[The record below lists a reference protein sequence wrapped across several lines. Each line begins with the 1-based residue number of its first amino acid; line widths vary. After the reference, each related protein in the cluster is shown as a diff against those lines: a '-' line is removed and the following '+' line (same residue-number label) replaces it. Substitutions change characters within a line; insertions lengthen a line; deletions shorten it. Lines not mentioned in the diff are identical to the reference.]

1 MTLTRKDLESADSR
15 ARVIERAASRD
26 PREHP
31 WGYFGQDVDEED
43 AVGLFTWFATREDL
57 LEALV
62 ECEPAVHWEL
72 DEEEF
77 DQARTELEMVR
88 LDLLTRPDLPDEA
101 RERCS
106 DALAGEAEIAWWGRF
121 EDLVHGDGAFERG
134 LRASFREAMGEEGDD
149 ERRERPVAPEEIAA
163 FVEALGE
170 IGG

>member
-43 AVGLFTWFATREDL
+43 AAGLFTWFTSREEL

-77 DQARTELEMVR
+77 DQARAELEMVR
-88 LDLLTRPDLPDEA
+88 LDLLTRPDLPDDA

-106 DALAGEAEIAWWGRF
+106 EALAGEAEIAWWGRF
-121 EDLVHGDGAFERG
+121 EELLDGSKPFERE
-134 LRASFREAMGEEGDD
+134 LRVRFREALGEEGPD
-149 ERRERPVAPEEIAA
+149 ERRERPIAGEELAT
-163 FVEALGE
+163 FVEAVGE
-170 IGG
+170 YGS